1 MLPVAPAK
9 GATTRTATS
18 RDAAHEASVAKQRN
32 SISVRAPTALFL
44 FVAVVPKFSTDRD
57 EQHQK
62 AKRRKLK
69 KKNLCL
75 YKWLKLAFGHYLL
88 EE

>member
-44 FVAVVPKFSTDRD
+44 FVAVVPKFS
-57 EQHQK
+57 ES
-62 AKRRKLK
+62 K
-69 KKNLCL
+69 KKKVEERKNLCL